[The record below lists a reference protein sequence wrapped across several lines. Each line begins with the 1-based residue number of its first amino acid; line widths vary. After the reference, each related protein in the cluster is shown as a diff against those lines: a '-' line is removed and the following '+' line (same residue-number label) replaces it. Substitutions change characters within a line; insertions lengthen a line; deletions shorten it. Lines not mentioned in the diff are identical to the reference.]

1 MLYFVSWHRSKN
13 NSTNEATNFCKC
25 GVQWQSKVHVGQ
37 RLTWRTNESIGLLY
51 LTQVR
56 EGLPQRRKVSPQ
68 NQWQLAKQME
78 FQAFWS
84 TPRTHIHT
92 HNLHT
97 LASPKISKICVVRA
111 ELYTA
116 SCIVQET
123 VTVTRW
129 GSNDPLCARFCKRT
143 STFNITDLQGP
154 LHLAQLFN
162 VTDLQGPLL
171 LAQLFWWMCCY
182 PQRIASTTAVYK

>member
-1 MLYFVSWHRSKN
+1 MKVEKCCVTFPGETQ
-13 NSTNEATNFCKC
+13 TNAYPFLT
-25 GVQWQSKVHVGQ
+25 GVQWQRKVHVSQ

-116 SCIVQET
+116 SCRVQET

-162 VTDLQGPLL
+162 VTDLQGPLH